1 MLLAGILAV
10 SAVEEGLADRLSHP
24 VQEAQTA
31 SFTAEQ
37 LIEEVNLILSD
48 HPQMESWREIS
59 LSSRGVWVCGGRELS
74 DRQLTIQQQEGA
86 VVFVKL
92 TGPNDEAAAALANV
106 LYLAL
111 RELLKPGMGFQST
124 PFAVE
129 ESTGQFSSNF
139 GSWSFSFLREES
151 YAVAVLRPMG

>member
-74 DRQLTIQQQEGA
+74 DRQLTI
-86 VVFVKL
+86 
-92 TGPNDEAAAALANV
+92 
-106 LYLAL
+106 
-111 RELLKPGMGFQST
+111 
-124 PFAVE
+124 
-129 ESTGQFSSNF
+129 
-139 GSWSFSFLREES
+139 
-151 YAVAVLRPMG
+151 